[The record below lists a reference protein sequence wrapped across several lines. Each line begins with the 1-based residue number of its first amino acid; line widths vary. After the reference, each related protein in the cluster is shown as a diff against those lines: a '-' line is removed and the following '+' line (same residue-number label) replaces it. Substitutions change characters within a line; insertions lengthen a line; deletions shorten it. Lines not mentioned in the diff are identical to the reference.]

1 MKVASPSSSALNRQD
16 EDTDAQ
22 SPRTGLARPTARR
35 SLLRSLAA
43 GGATLA
49 LGAHAPAV
57 LGQAKKFAG
66 VTINGAC
73 FQHVFQTYLKDY
85 LPEFESQ
92 TGMKVN
98 LDLQAFPVY
107 NQRMDLELSTKGQ
120 AYDFCNVTFIYSG
133 RWIGAGWLTPL
144 DEIVND
150 PNQTA
155 PDWDPKDFVSG
166 AQSSMQDAKGRTYG
180 FAWEAGAMIM
190 SASRGDL
197 IDQAGLKMPTTFDE
211 LLKVCEATN
220 KKDNVAPFVADR
232 LHHWNLIPYLMG
244 FGGKVFR
251 GPPEDLFPVLDTKEA
266 IEAAGWY
273 ANLLTTYGPS
283 GVLSYTDDQAMRAQI
298 GGRANIRTQAIG
310 WQTPLVRHED
320 SKVKATARYAL
331 MPAGPAGN
339 FPGSNSHGYGIPLGS
354 QKKEAAW
361 AFIQWAMSKDTL
373 RRIALEKGYSAI
385 CRRSIITDPEY
396 KKAMTL
402 NGQDVAS
409 LYLQV
414 LELGGRSGYMKYRTV
429 PVFPQVGDKINKAIE
444 KIATKQLSPAAAM
457 KEAQEQAI
465 ADLQKAGVKV

>member
-1 MKVASPSSSALNRQD
+1 MTGRSTNSSGCASPIEVARV
-16 EDTDAQ
+16 
-22 SPRTGLARPTARR
+22 PRRR
-35 SLLRSLAA
+35 VLRSLAA

-49 LGAHAPAV
+49 LGSQAPAV
-57 LGQAKKFAG
+57 LGQSKKFAG

-73 FQHVFQTYLKDY
+73 FQHVFQTYLKD
-85 LPEFESQ
+85 LIPEFEAQS
-92 TGMKVN
+92 GMKVN

-144 DEIVND
+144 DDMVKDANRT
-150 PNQTA
+150 PA
-155 PDWDPKDFVSG
+155 SWDAADFVAG
-166 AQSSMQDAKGRTYG
+166 AQSSMQNAKGETFG

-190 SASRGDL
+190 GAARGDL
-197 IDQAGLKMPTTFDE
+197 LDQAGVKMPATFDE
-211 LLKVCEATN
+211 LTKVCDATN
-220 KKDNVAPFVADR
+220 KKDNVAAFVADK
-232 LHHWNLIPYLMG
+232 LHHWNMIPYLMG
-244 FGGKVFR
+244 FGGTVFR
-251 GPPEDLFPVLDTKEA
+251 GPPDDLHPMLDSDEA
-266 IEAAGWY
+266 IAAADWY
-273 ANLLTTYGPS
+273 ASLLGKYGPS

-310 WQTPLVRHED
+310 WMTPLVRHEE
-320 SKVKATARYAL
+320 SKVKSTARYAL
-331 MPAGPAGN
+331 MPKGPAGN
-339 FPGSNSHGYGIPLGS
+339 FPGSNSHGFGIPLGS
-354 QKKEAAW
+354 QKKDAAW
-361 AFIQWAMSKDTL
+361 AFIQWATSKETL
-373 RRIALEKGYSAI
+373 RRIALEKGYSAV

-429 PVFPQVGDKINKAIE
+429 PVYPQVGDKINKAIE
-444 KIATKQLSPAAAM
+444 KIATRQLPAKAAM

-465 ADLQKAGVKV
+465 ADLQKAGIKV